1 LWSWEDVAAGHYR
14 RYTRKSICKVIEQA
28 GFEVEF
34 SSYIF
39 RFLPI
44 PIAVFR
50 VLPYRIGISRPN
62 NRAPNVGGDHSVQG
76 GAIASMLAF
85 VLNSEIENLKN
96 NKAMSF
102 GGSCL
107 IVAKSP

>member
-1 LWSWEDVAAGHYR
+1 
-14 RYTRKSICKVIEQA
+14 
-28 GFEVEF
+28 
-34 SSYIF
+34 
-39 RFLPI
+39 
-44 PIAVFR
+44 
-50 VLPYRIGISRPN
+50 
-62 NRAPNVGGDHSVQG
+62 VQG
-76 GAIASMLAF
+76 GPIASMLSF